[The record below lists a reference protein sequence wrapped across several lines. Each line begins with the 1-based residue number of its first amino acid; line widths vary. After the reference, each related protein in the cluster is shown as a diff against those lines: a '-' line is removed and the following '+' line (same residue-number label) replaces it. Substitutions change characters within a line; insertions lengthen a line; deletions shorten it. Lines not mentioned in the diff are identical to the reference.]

1 MLQFD
6 NASSTEPAEIVCF
19 YLTDTEERSAIE
31 MLGGGDH
38 QQTAKPGRK
47 PEFNW
52 ELIETECHLL
62 MDHHGYFDVSDPEWG
77 CQARLEE
84 ALKKFCQDNWQR
96 EPAGSTLRQRLPEWI
111 SAWRWRKTG
120 NA

>member
-1 MLQFD
+1 MTLARHPDPRRAAICF
-6 NASSTEPAEIVCF
+6 PA
-19 YLTDTEERSAIE
+19 
-31 MLGGGDH
+31 
-38 QQTAKPGRK
+38 AKPGRK

-52 ELIETECHLL
+52 ELIETECHRL
-62 MDHHGYFDVSDPEWG
+62 MDHHGYFDVSDPEWD

-84 ALKKFCQDNWQR
+84 ALKRFCQDNWQR

-120 NA
+120 DA